1 MKMKETTHYAVR
13 VVVYLSLHKDSVA
26 TIHQISEATHI
37 SAKYLAK
44 IMHMLKS
51 NQLVTAV
58 RGCEGGYKIN
68 PNKSKISLYDILQS
82 IEKDLDEEIK
92 ISKYFYPESKNKIEE
107 INQVYASLQSDMI
120 ERLKQ
125 FDLLA

>member
-1 MKMKETTHYAVR
+1 MKIKETTHYAVK

-26 TIHQISEATHI
+26 TIQQISDATHI

-51 NQLVTAV
+51 NNLVTAV

-68 PNKSKISLYDILQS
+68 PCKHKISLYDVLQS
-82 IEKDLDEEIK
+82 IEKDLDDDIR
-92 ISKYFYPESKNKIEE
+92 ISKCFYPDSKNKIEE
-107 INQVYASLQSDMI
+107 INNVYASLQADMI